1 MPITLTQEM
10 KEKIANALNENYPVL
25 ISTVDQDGQ
34 PWQSF
39 YGSTHVFDES
49 SLAFWI
55 RDPQAR
61 MIKRIQANSSIS
73 FLYRNSKE
81 KIIWQFH
88 GNAEIVSDEY
98 LTNSIYEGIHLGEQA
113 KDPDRDGYA
122 VHVKIN
128 LVLQGSKILMQS

>member
-1 MPITLTQEM
+1 MPIKLTSEM
-10 KEKIANALNENYPVL
+10 KEKLANALNENFPVL
-25 ISTVDQDGQ
+25 ISTIDQSGQ

-39 YGSTHVFDES
+39 YGSTHVFNDE

-61 MIKRIQANSSIS
+61 MIQRIKSNSPIS

-88 GNAEIVSDEY
+88 GNAEIVQD
-98 LTNSIYEGIHLGEQA
+98 TNLIHTIYKGIHPGEQD
-113 KDPDRDGYA
+113 KDPNQDGCA
-122 VHVKIN
+122 VLVKIN
-128 LVLQGSKILMQS
+128 LVLQGSKILMEL

>member
-1 MPITLTQEM
+1 MPIALTQEM

-73 FLYRNSKE
+73 FLYRCHSFSSFSN
-81 KIIWQFH
+81 
-88 GNAEIVSDEY
+88 NV
-98 LTNSIYEGIHLGEQA
+98 
-113 KDPDRDGYA
+113 
-122 VHVKIN
+122 
-128 LVLQGSKILMQS
+128 